1 VALTP
6 AVGSIL
12 IQSRRDATVTKSG
25 RAIDLQID
33 SGCLM
38 EFDHNRQSRPRK
50 IVLNLPI
57 DRGGQWASDP
67 IVLAS

>member
-1 VALTP
+1 MP

-12 IQSRRDATVTKSG
+12 IRVHRDATVTKSR

-33 SGCLM
+33 SHHLM
-38 EFDHNRQSRPRK
+38 EFDHNRQSRPQK

-57 DRGGQWASDP
+57 VRGGQWARDP